1 MPRPAVIVF
10 DVNETLSDLSPMA
23 DRFAELGLPGQTAQV
38 WFASLLRDGFGRTA
52 AGSSPPFAAVSEGVL
67 RTIFAATPP
76 DRDVDAAIEHVMT
89 GFASLSVH
97 DDVVPGIRALRD
109 AGFRLATLSVGA
121 AVVAERL
128 LERAG
133 IRDAFEA
140 VLTAADAPAWKPAA
154 PAYGYAAEQLG
165 VVVPHDLLLV
175 AVHPWDIDGATRAGL
190 RTAWITRGGG
200 PYPAVM
206 SGPTH
211 TVRAVTELAPLLA
224 GG

>member
-97 DDVVPGIRALRD
+97 DDVAPGIRALRD

-140 VLTAADAPAWKPAA
+140 VLT
-154 PAYGYAAEQLG
+154 
-165 VVVPHDLLLV
+165 
-175 AVHPWDIDGATRAGL
+175 
-190 RTAWITRGGG
+190 
-200 PYPAVM
+200 
-206 SGPTH
+206 
-211 TVRAVTELAPLLA
+211 
-224 GG
+224 